1 MIKFLKIMNENL
13 IPYKTL
19 FLLLILMFFIQS
31 SLFAKEPDKIL
42 LGVYVNSI
50 HMIDLKEGTA
60 DVDMYMWTRSKTKK
74 DYFDSLEIMNGTI
87 KQIRNVHKKVVN
99 GEFYAIG
106 RFRMETLQN
115 YKLKNFPLD
124 DQFIKIAIENS
135 TGDYDDI
142 EFVPDLKDS
151 GISEVVDIPGWDP
164 MDLKITE
171 RKKIYDSNF
180 GDPEFGLNDETS
192 MVSRIDVE
200 VLIDQTGAGYFLKLF
215 GTVFLSAFIGF
226 LAFYISAEDIEPK
239 FSLGVGGIFSVVA
252 SNFVLSS
259 MLPETPQM
267 TLAEFLLLFTMGIIL
282 LSIVE
287 TIYSRYLW
295 VSGKPSLSKSVDLYV
310 GIFVPIFYIA
320 ACFAIVKMYV
330 NNII

>member
-1 MIKFLKIMNENL
+1 MTKVSTITPSYKSEKYLKRFLKSVKQQTHNNFEIILDHKVPSKNEMNIVKKFNFKNNN
-13 IPYKTL
+13 IKH
-19 FLLLILMFFIQS
+19 FVV
-31 SLFAKEPDKIL
+31 DK
-42 LGVYVNSI
+42 
-50 HMIDLKEGTA
+50 
-60 DVDMYMWTRSKTKK
+60 VDPISV
-74 DYFDSLEIMNGTI
+74 SMN
-87 KQIRNVHKKVVN
+87 RC
-99 GEFYAIG
+99 
-106 RFRMETLQN
+106 
-115 YKLKNFPLD
+115 
-124 DQFIKIAIENS
+124 IENS

-142 EFVPDLKDS
+142 EFVPDHKDS

-164 MDLKITE
+164 MNLKITE
-171 RKKIYDSNF
+171 RKKTYDSNF

>member
-1 MIKFLKIMNENL
+1 MKFFKIIL
-13 IPYKTL
+13 IPIILL
-19 FLLLILMFFIQS
+19 FISQNS
-31 SLFAKEPDKIL
+31 QAKEPDKIL

-87 KQIRNVHKKVVN
+87 KQIRNVHKKVVD

-164 MDLKITE
+164 MNLKITE

-267 TLAEFLLLFTMGIIL
+267 TLAEFLLLFTMGTIL

-287 TIYSRYLW
+287 TIYSRHLW
-295 VSGKPSLSKSVDLYV
+295 VSGKQAKSKLVDLYV
-310 GIFVPIFYIA
+310 GIFVPIIYVLL
-320 ACFAIVKMYV
+320 CFIIVKLYLSGY
-330 NNII
+330 I

>member
-1 MIKFLKIMNENL
+1 MKFFKIIL
-13 IPYKTL
+13 IPII
-19 FLLLILMFFIQS
+19 LIFIS
-31 SLFAKEPDKIL
+31 FNSFAKEPDKIL

-74 DYFDSLEIMNGTI
+74 DYFDSLEIMNGKI
-87 KQIRNVHKKVVN
+87 NQIRNVHKKVVN

-124 DQFIKIAIENS
+124 DQFIRIGIENS
-135 TGDYDDI
+135 TGDFDDI
-142 EFVPDLKDS
+142 EFIPDLKDS

-164 MDLKITE
+164 MNLKITE
-171 RKKIYDSNF
+171 RKKTYDSNF

-267 TLAEFLLLFTMGIIL
+267 TLAEFLLLFTMGMIL

-287 TIYSRYLW
+287 TIFSRHLW
-295 VSGKPSLSKSVDLYV
+295 VSGRPEVSKKVDLYV
-310 GIFVPIFYIA
+310 GIIVPIFYIA
-320 ACFAIVKMYV
+320 ACFGIVKLYV
-330 NNII
+330 NNFW